1 MLVNMGENKWQ
12 IIISSFIGFLY
23 FYYSKDI
30 TYSMILVLILSIILR
45 KINIDKNIDNII
57 NKRV

>member
-1 MLVNMGENKWQ
+1 MKENKWQ

-30 TYSMILVLILSIILR
+30 TYSMIIVLILSIILR
-45 KINIDKNIDNII
+45 KAHIDKNIDNII
-57 NKRV
+57 NKRL